1 MNEHKFQKN
10 IKYYTI
16 SIYVIITVAI
26 STLLLKTIWNWANTI
41 RTFHHI
47 INVLSPF
54 LIGLFIAYLMNP
66 LVNTINKNIFCRIFK
81 IKSDSIRRALS
92 ILISYIIVLGII
104 GVCISVIVP
113 EVYYSLKN
121 IYSGVQDSYDD
132 FIHFLDRMNQKYPDL
147 DISYI
152 SKVAKQNSSDI
163 INFVKNSLDTV
174 LPLLYNTSI
183 SVISWTLKIII
194 AIMVSCYMLIDK
206 NRLLLNCKK
215 FFYVVLKKEKATR
228 FFTTL
233 KECDRIF
240 SGFII
245 GKTIDSTIIGF
256 LCFLFMNML
265 GLKYT
270 MLISVIVGITNMI
283 PYFGPFIGAVPGVI
297 ILLTVSW
304 KHALVFGILIL
315 ALQQFDGLY
324 LGPKILG
331 NTTGLRPVWIIFAI
345 TIGGWLAGPIGMFLG
360 VPVAAVIAYLVDNHI
375 NMKLKTMK
383 LSVTLDTKE
392 TVISIDAAKKDAAAV
407 DVAKADISSIDPAK
421 KDTTNVDPSKADA
434 ITIDSETLDSQ
445 TR

>member
-1 MNEHKFQKN
+1 MNEHKFEKN
-10 IKYYTI
+10 RKYYTI
-16 SIYVIITVAI
+16 SIYVMVTVAVSAI
-26 STLLLKTIWNWANTI
+26 ILKVIWNWATTI

-47 INVLSPF
+47 LNVLSPF

-66 LVNTINKNIFCRIFK
+66 LVNCINERIFKKIFK
-81 IKSDSIRRALS
+81 IKKTSIRKALS
-92 ILISYIIVLGII
+92 ILVSYIIVLGII
-104 GVCISVIVP
+104 AVCISVIVP
-113 EVYYSLKN
+113 ELYNSIKN
-121 IYSGVQDSYDD
+121 IYSGVQDSYDQ
-132 FIHFLDRMNQKYPDL
+132 FILFLDKMNKKYPGL

-152 SKVAKQNSSDI
+152 TKVAKQNSSDI

-183 SVISWTLKIII
+183 SVISWTIKIII

-206 NRLLLNCKK
+206 DRLLTNCKK
-215 FFYVVLKKEKATR
+215 LTYVLLKKEKATHL
-228 FFTTL
+228 FSTL
-233 KECDRIF
+233 KECNRIF
-240 SGFII
+240 SGFIV

-256 LCFLFMNML
+256 MCFLFMNIL

-331 NTTGLRPVWIIFAI
+331 DSTGLRPVWIIFAI
-345 TIGGWLAGPIGMFLG
+345 TVGGWLAGPIGMFLG
-360 VPVAAVIAYLVDNHI
+360 VPVVAVIAHLFDKYI
-375 NMKLKTMK
+375 NKRLKQMNI
-383 LSVTLDTKE
+383 SVKTE
-392 TVISIDAAKKDAAAV
+392 A
-407 DVAKADISSIDPAK
+407 
-421 KDTTNVDPSKADA
+421 
-434 ITIDSETLDSQ
+434 ETLAEIAEEKK
-445 TR
+445 